1 MPQRSL
7 INDVLRL
14 SGVMAAVRGSMR
26 DVAGAED
33 SEGRKLLVERINEIA
48 QLARIKLTGGN
59 ASAVSKATLDKW
71 LSPSD
76 HSHQP
81 SLLALLAFCKATNS
95 LEPLRML
102 TRALGVD
109 IMTPE
114 DRKLRDYGKAVLD
127 EKEARQR
134 KQKLEKEL

>member
-1 MPQRSL
+1 MHQRSL
-7 INDVLRL
+7 IDDILRL
-14 SGVMAAVRGSMR
+14 SGAMAAVRGSMR

-33 SEGRKLLVERINEIA
+33 SEGRKLLVERINEVA
-48 QLARIKLTGGN
+48 HLAGIKLTGGN
-59 ASAVSKATLDKW
+59 APVVSKATLDKW

-76 HSHQP
+76 LSHPP
-81 SLLALLAFCKATNS
+81 SILALLAFCRATNS

-102 TRALGVD
+102 AHALGVD
-109 IMTPE
+109 LMTSE
-114 DRKLRDYGKAVLD
+114 DRKLRDYGQAVLD